1 MKFKSWRQRAEDR
14 STSVSTEKRRYKAD
28 PRYPRLVPLSAVR
41 LCFVDDELDVYDRL
55 LIAERDALLAAEKD
69 GAAG

>member
-28 PRYPRLVPLSAVR
+28 PRYPRLVPLSPGRVG
-41 LCFVDDELDVYDRL
+41 FVDDELDAYDRL